1 MLKFYVTLTLS
12 VLFSTA
18 YSQTVQSN
26 VTEVSQTKKEFV
38 QEQRIEATP
47 SLEEQGFTL
56 FLIGEKKIYRKEVN
70 GIIVE
75 FTPEV
80 K

>member
-12 VLFSTA
+12 ILFSTV
-18 YSQTVQSN
+18 YSQTVQNN
-26 VTEVSQTKKEFV
+26 VTEVTQAKKEFV
-38 QEQRIEATP
+38 TKQKVEATP

-56 FLIGEKKIYRKEVN
+56 FIVGEKKIYRKEVN

-75 FTPEV
+75 FIPEV

>member
-18 YSQTVQSN
+18 YSQTIENN
-26 VTEVSQTKKEFV
+26 VGENSLPKKEFISTK
-38 QEQRIEATP
+38 RTEATP

-56 FLIGEKKIYRKEVN
+56 FIVNEKKVYRKEVN